1 MRMAVAKLRQ
11 RITELERFDPNRIE
25 SRSEDSIVALAEGI
39 EGTLIDVF
47 GADSL
52 EYARYGAAKNIDTA
66 PFLLNGTPIA
76 LVRHGLE
83 QGRAMAISLLA
94 EAIAALE
101 AGIGGS
107 NPSPP
112 PSEAAPIPQVAL
124 KPQPAAPAPEP
135 LPDPPRPQAP
145 AAAAEP
151 IPQRP
156 AAEPARAIGRDI
168 LLLCE
173 EGDEASDAIVRF
185 LSKAGLTPVI
195 VSERSGAEPYAS
207 AGFAIVLVRAEEEG
221 GPPGGPHRPRARQ
234 EVIARLFYSAG
245 RLGSGKVCALVKDDI
260 EIPATLGGVAC
271 VPLDPYE
278 GWQKGLL
285 RAVEG
290 AGYQI
295 DWARALR

>member
-39 EGTLIDVF
+39 EATLIDVF
-47 GADSL
+47 GAASL

-83 QGRAMAISLLA
+83 QGRAMAVSLLE

-101 AGIGGS
+101 AGTGGS
-107 NPSPP
+107 DPSPP

-135 LPDPPRPQAP
+135 LRPQAP
-145 AAAAEP
+145 PAVAEST
-151 IPQRP
+151 PQRP
-156 AAEPARAIGRDI
+156 AAEPARAIGRDV

-195 VSERSGAEPYAS
+195 VSERSGAEPYGS
-207 AGFAIVLVRAEEEG
+207 ADFAIVLVRAEEEG

-260 EIPATLGGVAC
+260 EIPATLGGGVAC